1 MVLRFG
7 PPELRYQLQWQERHH
22 HTGIGVGVGVKVG
35 VGVVVIV
42 YAIRD
47 WFSTLIIIEEE
58 LLNERIIL
66 KPVVMNLTQ

>member
-22 HTGIGVGVGVKVG
+22 HTGIGVG